1 MKKAHSDYVTRP
13 SPAGKVQVLDY
24 APKLGSFRDEVVA
37 GLRKPRKELPSK
49 FFYDEEGSRL
59 FEAITELEEYYPT
72 RTELG
77 IMREHAGD
85 MTALLGP
92 DALLVEYGSGSSLKT
107 RILLDQL
114 RRPAAYVPLDISGAH
129 LAQSAA
135 ALAAAYPDLEVLP
148 VCADYTASFALPAPT
163 RPAARTVV
171 YFPGST
177 IGNFD
182 PGPARRFLEQVA
194 AVAGPGGGLLIG
206 VDLRKDPV
214 RLHAAYNDAH
224 GVTAAFNLNLL
235 ARVNREL
242 GGDFE
247 LAAFRHY
254 AFYNPTERRIE
265 MHLVSLGEQRAR
277 VGGEEFAFSVGESIW
292 TESSYKYSLDDF
304 ARLADATGWAV
315 ERVWTDRESLFSVH
329 YLVAR

>member
-1 MKKAHSDYVTRP
+1 MDCVTRP
-13 SPAGKVQVLDY
+13 GPAGQLQVLDY
-24 APKLGSFRDEVVA
+24 APKLGSFRDEAVA

-59 FEAITELEEYYPT
+59 FEEITRLEEYYPT

-85 MTALLGP
+85 MAALLGP

-107 RILLDQL
+107 RILLDHL

-135 ALAAAYPDLEVLP
+135 ALAATYPDLEVLP
-148 VCADYTASFALPAPT
+148 VCADYTATFALPAPA

-182 PGPARRFLEQVA
+182 PGPARRFMEHVA
-194 AVAGPGGGLLIG
+194 GVAGPGGGLLIG

-214 RLHAAYNDAH
+214 TLHAAYNDAR

-242 GGDFE
+242 GGDFA
-247 LAAFRHY
+247 LDAFRHY

-265 MHLVSLGEQRAR
+265 MHLVSLREQRAR

-304 ARLADATGWAV
+304 ARLAGATGWAV
-315 ERVWTDRESLFSVH
+315 ERVWTDARALFSVH